1 MVSAMTTTHPLPG
14 LDETVTDLVEKPRA
28 AGTGAKPAADAPPRL
43 RRPDRRQVLLE
54 PVCWEERLAADHP
67 VRAVWAVVERLDLSR
82 LSDPIAA
89 RGESPGRAAT
99 DPRLLV
105 ALWLYATIENVGSAR
120 QLARLC
126 EMHDAYRWLC
136 GGVTLNHHTLSDFR
150 VAHEAALDDL
160 LTQVIA
166 ALVMQDVVTVARL
179 SQDGLRTR
187 ASAGSASFRREP
199 SLRRLLDAARAHVE
213 AVKQQADDGPAASA
227 RQQAAR
233 ARAARERVERIE
245 AALAV
250 LPELQ
255 AAKTAS
261 DSGKPSKD
269 RPVRVSTTD
278 PEARRMKVGDGAI
291 HPAYNVQFAV
301 DTASRAVVG
310 VDVVNTGSDQ
320 RQSEPLRQQV
330 ERRTGRRVRE
340 HLFDGGF
347 VKKDLIDRAESGGV
361 AIYAP
366 LPTSKAGQPC
376 VVGRGDPP
384 GVAAWRQRM
393 RTPQGQAIYRERAA
407 TAETVNAETKTYRG
421 LGRLLVRGLRKARC
435 IALWSAL
442 AYNVVHFARHLS
454 G

>member
-1 MVSAMTTTHPLPG
+1 MNTTTALPG
-14 LDETVTDLVEKPRA
+14 MDDIVTDLVETESA
-28 AGTGAKPAADAPPRL
+28 AGVGANQAVDEPPRL

-54 PVCWEERLAADHP
+54 PVCWEECLAADHP
-67 VRAVWAVVERLDLSR
+67 VRAVWAVVERLDLARISER
-82 LSDPIAA
+82 IAA

-120 QLARLC
+120 HLARLC

-150 VAHEAALDDL
+150 VEHEQALDDL
-160 LTQVIA
+160 MTQVIA
-166 ALVMQDVVTVARL
+166 ALVMKEVVKVDRI
-179 SQDGLRTR
+179 SQAGLRTR

-199 SLRRLLDAARAHVE
+199 SLRRLLDEARAHVE
-213 AVKQQADDGPAASA
+213 AVKKRADEAPAESA

-233 ARAARERVERIE
+233 ERAARERVARIE

-255 AAKTAS
+255 AVKEHPT
-261 DSGKPSKD
+261 GKPSQD
-269 RPVRVSTTD
+269 RPARVSTTD
-278 PEARRMKVGDGAI
+278 AEARRMKMGDGAI
-291 HPAYNVQFAV
+291 RPAYNVQFAV
-301 DTASRAVVG
+301 DTASRAIMG

-320 RQSEPLRQQV
+320 SQSEPLRHQV
-330 ERRTGRRVRE
+330 ERRTGRPVKE

-347 VKKDLIDRAESGGV
+347 VKKEMIDRAESSGV

-366 LPTSKAGQPC
+366 LPTGKDGQPC
-376 VVGRGDPP
+376 VEGRGDAP
-384 GVAAWRQRM
+384 GVTAWRQRM
-393 RTPQGQAIYRERAA
+393 TTPRGQEIYKERAA

-421 LGRLLVRGLRKARC
+421 LSRFLVRGLNKVRC
-435 IALWSAL
+435 MALWSAL

>member
-1 MVSAMTTTHPLPG
+1 MNTTTALPG
-14 LDETVTDLVEKPRA
+14 MDDIVMDLVETQNA
-28 AGTGAKPAADAPPRL
+28 ADVGAKPAVDAPPRL

-82 LSDPIAA
+82 ISDRIAA

-120 QLARLC
+120 HLARLC

-150 VAHEAALDDL
+150 VEHEKALDDL
-160 LTQVIA
+160 MTQVIA
-166 ALVMQDVVTVARL
+166 ALVMKDVVTVNRI
-179 SQDGLRTR
+179 SQDSLRTR
-187 ASAGSASFRREP
+187 AAAGTGSFRGEKT
-199 SLRRLLDAARAHVE
+199 LRRLLDEARAHVE
-213 AVKQQADDGPAASA
+213 AVKQQADEAPAESA

-233 ARAARERVERIE
+233 ERAARERVERVE

-250 LPELQ
+250 LPALQ
-255 AAKTAS
+255 AVKEHQT
-261 DSGKPSKD
+261 GKPSKNQ
-269 RPVRVSTTD
+269 PARVSTTD
-278 PEARRMKVGDGAI
+278 AEARRMKMGDGSI
-291 HPAYNVQFAV
+291 RPAYHVQFAV
-301 DTASRAVVG
+301 DTASRAIVG
-310 VDVVNTGSDQ
+310 VDVTNQTSDHG
-320 RQSEPLRQQV
+320 QSEPLRWQV
-330 ERRTGRRVRE
+330 EQRSGQRVKA
-340 HLFDGGF
+340 HLFDGGY
-347 VKKDLIDRAESGGV
+347 VKKDLIDRAESNGV

-366 LPTSKAGQPC
+366 LPTGQDGQPC
-376 VVGRGDPP
+376 VEGRGDPP
-384 GVAAWRQRM
+384 GVTAWRQRM
-393 RTPQGQAIYRERAA
+393 TTPRGQEIYKERAA

-421 LGRLLVRGLRKARC
+421 LSRFLVRGLNKVRC
-435 IALWSAL
+435 MALWSAL